1 MLAIPQR
8 FRTPEDE
15 ASWSRTFAA
24 SRHLADHL
32 GEAPALVLFLLPII
46 EWTPSDDDGP
56 MDIGPLYAS
65 VYPAVQNFMLAARDL
80 GIGTALTTVV
90 RIHHD
95 DLRRLLDIPEAMEVA
110 ALVPMGRPDRALR
123 RRAPQAGRGGHPLG
137 AVRQQ
142 ASGLS
147 KDGAMAI
154 KSISDLARVHGVERR
169 DKVALR
175 AGDRTFTYGEL
186 NERTSRV
193 ANALRAEGVDEQ
205 DRVAFLDKNGPEYF
219 DVLIGGAKANAVDV
233 AVNWRLAPPEVAY
246 IVNDSQSKVFF
257 VGEEFVPVLEA
268 IEGDL
273 TTVKKIVVVGSHP
286 RHESFE
292 DWIARHDAD
301 RSGPAGRSRRRR
313 AAVLLVGHDG
323 AAQGRDAHEPE
334 PVHRDGWV
342 VRAARAS
349 RPTRSTSSRC
359 RCSTSAE
366 ADGRASASPPGCED
380 VIVREVDPVA
390 IAKTIAER
398 RVTHAFLVPA
408 VLQFMCMMPDAA
420 NVGLLDARDDRLRR
434 VAHLDAG
441 AEGLAPRV
449 RVWLHAA
456 LRAHRD
462 HRRGHRACSPRS
474 TIPTGPPRTGCAR
487 RASRSAASSSA
498 SSTRPPARDCGTN
511 EVGEIWIRTVQ
522 NMKGYWNLPDET
534 AKTILDDGWLRS
546 GDAGFLDEEGYLYIH
561 DRVKDMIVSGGEN
574 IYPAEI
580 ENVLM
585 SHPAVADA
593 AVIGVPSDRWG
604 ETPKALIVKAADA
617 DPTEQELIDY
627 CRERLAKFKCPTS
640 VEWID
645 ALPRNPSGKIL
656 KKDLRAPY
664 WEGRSRLV
672 N

>member
-1 MLAIPQR
+1 
-8 FRTPEDE
+8 
-15 ASWSRTFAA
+15 
-24 SRHLADHL
+24 
-32 GEAPALVLFLLPII
+32 
-46 EWTPSDDDGP
+46 
-56 MDIGPLYAS
+56 
-65 VYPAVQNFMLAARDL
+65 
-80 GIGTALTTVV
+80 
-90 RIHHD
+90 
-95 DLRRLLDIPEAMEVA
+95 
-110 ALVPMGRPDRALR
+110 
-123 RRAPQAGRGGHPLG
+123 
-137 AVRQQ
+137 
-142 ASGLS
+142 
-147 KDGAMAI
+147 MAI

-193 ANALRAEGVDEQ
+193 ANALRAEGVEEQ

-219 DVLIGGAKANAVDV
+219 DVLVGGAKANAVDV

-246 IVNDSQSKVFF
+246 IVNDSQSKVLI
-257 VGEEFVPVLEA
+257 VGEEFVPVLDA

-273 TTVKKIVVVGSHP
+273 TTVKKIIVVGSHP

-292 DWIARHDAD
+292 DWIGRHDAAD
-301 RSGPAGRSRRRR
+301 PGLQAGPDDVALQFYSSGTTGLPKGVMLTNPNLFTAMDALS
-313 AAVLLVGHDG
+313 AQLEFTPDSVNLVAMPLFHIGG
-323 AAQGRDAHEPE
+323 G
-334 PVHRDGWV
+334 GWACV
-342 VRAARAS
+342 GLTA
-349 RPTRSTSSRC
+349 
-359 RCSTSAE
+359 
-366 ADGRASASPPGCED
+366 GCED

-398 RVTHAFLVPA
+398 QVTHAFLVPA

-420 NVGLLDARDDRLRR
+420 NADFSTLEMIAYGASPISTQVLKDSLRVFGCGFTQLYGLTETTGAVTGLFPDEHDPDGPTSHRLRS
-434 VAHLDAG
+434 AG
-441 AEGLAPRV
+441 KPLSGVE
-449 RVWLHAA
+449 
-456 LRAHRD
+456 LRIVD
-462 HRRGHRACSPRS
+462 
-474 TIPTGPPRTGCAR
+474 
-487 RASRSAASSSA
+487 
-498 SSTRPPARDCGTN
+498 SSTGADCDTN

-585 SHPAVADA
+585 SHSAVADA